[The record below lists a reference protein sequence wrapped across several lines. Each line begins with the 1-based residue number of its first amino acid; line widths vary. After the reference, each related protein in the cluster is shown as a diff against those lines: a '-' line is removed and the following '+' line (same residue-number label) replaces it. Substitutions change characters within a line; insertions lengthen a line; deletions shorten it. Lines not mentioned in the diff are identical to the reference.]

1 MSANANKAVPAFKK
15 CVRCG
20 YSLRGLPANHACP
33 ECGLRFDER
42 CALYRVTNSKQLIV
56 FWIMIFGAGW
66 VNLKHFPHF
75 ANLGAASAWEMIGA
89 LVGVAWIVCVP
100 IALWFIVRSYRRGF
114 EVAVTSDGLIV
125 RLPGFSD
132 DLISWRDIGGASI
145 KDRPAGKRQVACIF
159 LKSKNKSVEIGGVAN
174 VFPKR
179 TDAEQFV
186 RQVMERLDST
196 GDEGESCSSS
206 GNGSHDAGD
215 PRM

>member
-1 MSANANKAVPAFKK
+1 MSPNTDKAVPVFKE

-42 CALYRVTNSKQLIV
+42 CALYRVTNPRQLMV
-56 FWIMIFGAGW
+56 FWLLIFGGGW
-66 VNLKHFPHF
+66 VALKHLPHV
-75 ANLGAASAWEMIGA
+75 ANLGGASAWEMIGA
-89 LVGVAWIVCVP
+89 LAGVVWIVCVP

-114 EVAVTSDGLIV
+114 EVAITSDGLIV

-132 DLISWRDIGGASI
+132 DLTPWRDIGGASI
-145 KDRPAGKRQVACIF
+145 KDRPASKPQVASVF
-159 LKSKNKSVEIGGVAN
+159 LRGENKTVDIGGVAN

-179 TDAEQFV
+179 ADVERFV
-186 RQVMERLDST
+186 RQVMERLDSADDR
-196 GDEGESCSSS
+196 GNSCSSS
-206 GNGSHDAGD
+206 GSSSDDAGD